1 MTRRGGRGCGGAAS
15 QCDCDPLFERICD
28 RIRQDRRTI
37 VSHIQQSNTRLSSR
51 LESLERRTR
60 QEVRLSEEKMKES
73 FAEERTA
80 CQDRLERR
88 AVRERL
94 EASHRQHSRD
104 LTLQQEISGWLQVPP
119 HHTTPHYTTL
129 HKAIKRKINL
139 MMAFATGHWP
149 YYITFA
155 VPWQFL

>member
-1 MTRRGGRGCGGAAS
+1 MLSGSRRLTRRKRVTRRGGRGCGGGGGGAS

-28 RIRQDRRTI
+28 RIRQDRQTI

-60 QEVRLSEEKMKES
+60 LEVRLNEEKMKES

-94 EASHRQHSRD
+94 ESSHRKHSRD
-104 LTLQQEISGWLQVPP
+104 LSLQQEISGWLQVT
-119 HHTTPHYTTL
+119 HNTTPHTT
-129 HKAIKRKINL
+129 
-139 MMAFATGHWP
+139 
-149 YYITFA
+149 
-155 VPWQFL
+155 

>member
-1 MTRRGGRGCGGAAS
+1 MTRRRGRGCGGGGGGAS

-28 RIRQDRRTI
+28 RIRQDRQTI

-60 QEVRLSEEKMKES
+60 LEVRLNEEKMKES

-94 EASHRQHSRD
+94 ESSHRQHSRD
-104 LTLQQEISGWLQVPP
+104 LSLQQEISGWLQVT
-119 HHTTPHYTTL
+119 HNTTPHTT
-129 HKAIKRKINL
+129 
-139 MMAFATGHWP
+139 
-149 YYITFA
+149 
-155 VPWQFL
+155 